1 MDVYD
6 VLHLSSARTDN
17 IVFRLITSD
26 VDECKNNAGM
36 KSSVCVNGQ
45 CQNTMK
51 DYICVCNAGFRSDPT
66 KKLCNGKNVINTT
79 GMAIAKKKTKQNLR
93 RFSFNLCESYKGLF
107 VGLAKDRSV
116 QRQ

>member
-1 MDVYD
+1 
-6 VLHLSSARTDN
+6 
-17 IVFRLITSD
+17 
-26 VDECKNNAGM
+26 M

-79 GMAIAKKKTKQNLR
+79 GMAKAKKKNKTKLAPV
-93 RFSFNLCESYKGLF
+93 FVYLCESYKGLF